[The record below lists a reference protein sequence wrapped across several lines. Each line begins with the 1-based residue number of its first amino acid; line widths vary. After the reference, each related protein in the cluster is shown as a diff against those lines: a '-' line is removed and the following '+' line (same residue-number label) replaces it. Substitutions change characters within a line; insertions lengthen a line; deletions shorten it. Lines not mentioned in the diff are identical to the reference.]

1 MTNQNLDT
9 DDGGR
14 IQRRPPERR
23 ADSRVPGRLPARSHY
38 DGYAGERRGISAED
52 AAAQLDPMS
61 NDSSDH
67 IYPEDIDEWAER
79 LDVTRE
85 QLRVAVRRVGS
96 RVDEVARFLGNPDI
110 R

>member
-1 MTNQNLDT
+1 MNNQNLNA
-9 DDGGR
+9 DDGDR
-14 IQRRPPERR
+14 NHRQPPERR
-23 ADSRVPGRLPARSHY
+23 VDPRLPGRLRARSHY
-38 DGYAGERRGISAED
+38 DGYDGERRGISAED

-61 NDSSDH
+61 SDSSDH

-85 QLRVAVRRVGS
+85 QLRGAVRRVGS
-96 RVDEVARFLGNPDI
+96 RVDDVARFLGNPDI